1 MTTILL
7 ATTVIAGYVIADNR
21 RFKLKRQPICI
32 SNLPIDF
39 ENFKIVQI
47 SDLHSKGM
55 QGLANAVIEE
65 QADIVLFTGDM
76 FDTKRETYGNTK
88 PVYDLIDA
96 IAPHYFNRMYW
107 VDGNHGLQAI
117 KRTRGYKGAQVGR
130 LTTVGEKLK
139 EKGVTILDQP
149 ISVKK
154 GDSEIWLTPDISEK
168 LLNDMTHERIVLA
181 EKEMHCLE
189 DKVAMEQKKLDRA
202 MCMLKQTD
210 SPIICVNHYPLST
223 LVTDKEWTKEY
234 HIPYDLQISGHYHN
248 GQWTPLGSDSPIIC
262 VNHYPLSTLVTDKEW
277 TKEYH
282 IPYDLQISGHYHNGQ
297 WTPLGFPIFIP
308 RTADGLK
315 SGLFPSKEEA
325 SGLSIVHGIQQYTS
339 AGLGAS
345 TPKGRVLQFRFM
357 NTPTLDVLTLKRTL
371 E

>member
-1 MTTILL
+1 MKKLMTTILL

-96 IAPHYFNRMYW
+96 IAPHYFNQMYW

-168 LLNDMTHERIVLA
+168 LLNDMTHEREVLK
-181 EKEMHCLE
+181 EKEMYYLE
-189 DKVAMEQKKLDRA
+189 DKVAVEQKKLDRA
-202 MCMLKQTD
+202 MCMLKQT
-210 SPIICVNHYPLST
+210 
-223 LVTDKEWTKEY
+223 
-234 HIPYDLQISGHYHN
+234 
-248 GQWTPLGSDSPIIC
+248 DSPIIC